1 MRRLEMAARS
11 AVAADFK
18 EVAEGAEVIRAFRE
32 TRRFESRL
40 ADKIDS
46 NTLASFCE
54 ETGLCWLALNLD
66 VIGTV
71 CVYLVLVLSLTTS
84 TSGAS
89 TALLLHASLL
99 IPIYLSWIV
108 KFTIEL
114 EGLMSSVERVLEF
127 SANKGRP
134 FCTCDDAKKVILVLR
149 YMSTTK

>member
-1 MRRLEMAARS
+1 MRRLELATRS
-11 AVAADFK
+11 AVAEDFK

-40 ADKIDS
+40 AEKIDL
-46 NTLASFCE
+46 NTVASFCE

-66 VIGTV
+66 VIGYA
-71 CVYLVLVLSLTTS
+71 CVFLVLVLTLS
-84 TSGAS
+84 TSSSSADV
-89 TALLLHASLL
+89 ALLLHASLL

-134 FCTCDDAKKVILVLR
+134 LCTCDDATKV
-149 YMSTTK
+149 SF